1 MIDSIVFKLTN
12 VDFSQFI
19 IVLMN
24 VPLHNYRVPLRK
36 FNLYLFENRAPINFS
51 MYKLIIEVG
60 TL

>member
-1 MIDSIVFKLTN
+1 MIVKLTN

-19 IVLMN
+19 LVLIN

-36 FNLYLFENRAPINFS
+36 LKLCMFENHEPMIFS
-51 MYKLIIEVG
+51 MYKLIIEIG